1 MNIYIYRF
9 ILSQSLLAGH
19 EPELMGQHPKLEK
32 VDLATSLW
40 SWYPY
45 RMDACLFN
53 FFFFNCYYYKFSEK
67 SQPQSISWPPQP
79 SSHKSL
85 ISKGCCISSTKQPHK
100 GWCHLTRGK
109 NHPGVENS
117 LWA

>member
-53 FFFFNCYYYKFSEK
+53 FIFLTIIIFQRSH
-67 SQPQSISWPPQP
+67 
-79 SSHKSL
+79 SHKAFP
-85 ISKGCCISSTKQPHK
+85 GH
-100 GWCHLTRGK
+100 H
-109 NHPGVENS
+109 NHRATS
-117 LWA
+117 H